1 MASASEV
8 SQPPL
13 NPWERRALDYRFAVP
28 APVAPGAVAQ
38 PPRRQPRRD
47 PLIFPGLYSASGF
60 DLMNLL
66 LRIISRPNPQ
76 IELGAVDCSVALVV
90 CDLEVPDCPIIYAS
104 DSFCEMT
111 GYSKAEVLG
120 RNCRFLQYPVNNRS
134 GSPSAKTKV
143 AAQQIRQAMESGR
156 EIQVKLQNYKK
167 NGQPFNNYLSIIP
180 IEMDSHGHRYAVG
193 FQVQVD

>member
-13 NPWERRALDYRFAVP
+13 NPWESRALDHRFAVP
-28 APVAPGAVAQ
+28 LPVAVASSS
-38 PPRRQPRRD
+38 RRQPRSD
-47 PLIFPGLYSASGF
+47 PLIYPGLYSASGF

-66 LRIISRPNPQ
+66 FRIISRPNPQ

-90 CDLEVPDCPIIYAS
+90 CDLQVPDCPIVYAS

-120 RNCRFLQYPVNNRS
+120 RNCRFLQYSAHHPS
-134 GSPSAKTKV
+134 GPPSAKTTV

-156 EIQVKLQNYKK
+156 EVQVMLQNYKK
-167 NGQPFNNYLSIIP
+167 NGQLFNNFLSIIP
-180 IEMDSHGHRYAVG
+180 VEMNSRGHRYAVG